1 MKKNWQQ
8 TGSPYLL
15 TTIQNGTASAGGL
28 IIAGSNLPNGA
39 AFAVKAAGQVVL
51 ISSEAQK

>member
-1 MKKNWQQ
+1 MKKNWQN

-15 TTIQNGTASAGGL
+15 TTDQNGTASAGGL
-28 IIAGSNLPNGA
+28 TIAGANLPDGA
-39 AFAVKAAGQVVL
+39 AFAVKAAGQIVL